1 MWAAKVNRILH
12 ECTFHSYEQKLK
24 AKMGMQL
31 ATKTSSQ
38 RPWNT
43 AQLQADINFL
53 LKKHAWRTSCI
64 ILQAKE
70 NTDSLSQYL
79 LNLLGQIQL
88 LFKTGKTFRAKR
100 GPGHESHRQ
109 QPLVPSPFSS
119 WEPDH
124 WLPSQ
129 GGFSF
134 SLKDFGQLA
143 LHIQYLVDLCH

>member
-24 AKMGMQL
+24 AKTGVQL

-38 RPWNT
+38 RPRNT
-43 AQLQADINFL
+43 AQLQADVNFL
-53 LKKHAWRTSCI
+53 LKKHTWRTSCI

-79 LNLLGQIQL
+79 LILLGQTQL
-88 LFKTGKTFRAKR
+88 LFKTEKTFKVKK
-100 GPGHESHRQ
+100 GPGRESYRQ
-109 QPLVPSPFSS
+109 QPLVPGPFSS
-119 WEPDH
+119 WDHVH

-129 GGFSF
+129 GGSSFSF
-134 SLKDFGQLA
+134 KDFGQLV
-143 LHIQYLVDLCH
+143 LYT

>member
-24 AKMGMQL
+24 AKKGVQL
-31 ATKTSSQ
+31 AIKNSSQ
-38 RPWNT
+38 RPCNT

-53 LKKHAWRTSCI
+53 LKKYTWRTSCI

-88 LFKTGKTFRAKR
+88 LFKTEKNLRAKK
-100 GPGHESHRQ
+100 GPGHESYRQ
-109 QPLVPSPFSS
+109 QPLVPGLLSS
-119 WEPDH
+119 WDPDH

-129 GGFSF
+129 VGFSF
-134 SLKDFGQLA
+134 SLKHFGQLA
-143 LHIQYLVDLCH
+143 FIVLYSVSLCH